1 MQSKEGPTEEMEL
14 REPRFAR
21 FLFASSRAGWIWLIP
36 RVYLGYE
43 WTKSGIEKVTDPA
56 WVSSGVALQGFADFA
71 ATELT
76 QGEHPAVAYGWYAAF
91 LRWLASD
98 GVYPWMAKVIA
109 VGELLIGI
117 ALVLGVLTGI
127 AAFFAGMLSFA
138 FGLAGVA
145 GVNPLFFLI
154 EVLLILAWRN
164 AGWIG
169 LDRWLLPWLG
179 TPWQP
184 GRAFRRTAP
193 G

>member
-1 MQSKEGPTEEMEL
+1 
-14 REPRFAR
+14 
-21 FLFASSRAGWIWLIP
+21 
-36 RVYLGYE
+36 
-43 WTKSGIEKVTDPA
+43 
-56 WVSSGVALQGFADFA
+56 
-71 ATELT
+71 
-76 QGEHPAVAYGWYAAF
+76 
-91 LRWLASD
+91 
-98 GVYPWMAKVIA
+98 MAKVIA

-117 ALVLGVLTGI
+117 ALVLGILTGI

-169 LDRWLLPWLG
+169 VDRWLLPWLG

-184 GRAFRRTAP
+184 GKAFRRTAP